1 MKFIQQGA
9 AIDYTPAADVAAG
22 TVVVLEDLVGVA
34 TRSILAGQT
43 GVIHVEGVFEFPKEV
58 GAGKAIPF
66 GKLVY
71 WHLVAGEVRTS
82 ASGGKLL
89 GKTVQATGDNDAM
102 VRVRLGQG

>member
-1 MKFIQQGA
+1 MKLIQQGA
-9 AIDYTPAADVAAG
+9 AIDYTPAAAVAAG

-43 GVIHVEGVFEFPKEV
+43 GVIHVEGVFELPKEV

-66 GKLVY
+66 GKIVY
-71 WHLVAGEVRTS
+71 WHTTSQEVRTS

-89 GKTVQATGDNDAM
+89 GKAVQAAGDNDATI
-102 VRVRLGQG
+102 RIRLGQG